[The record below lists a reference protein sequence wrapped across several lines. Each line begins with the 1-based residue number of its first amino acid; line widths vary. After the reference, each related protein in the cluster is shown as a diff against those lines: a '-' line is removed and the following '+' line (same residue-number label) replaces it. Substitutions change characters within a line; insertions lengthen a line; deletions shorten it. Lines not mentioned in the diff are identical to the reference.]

1 MDRVLELMKVG
12 SAYYDSLRP
21 RRQDQIVPDISHSDS
36 VSRLQY
42 EKVVALVR
50 VCVVKVENDLS
61 RVVTQLICV

>member
-1 MDRVLELMKVG
+1 MNRVLELVKVG

-21 RRQDQIVPDISHSDS
+21 RRQDQIVPDISRSDS
-36 VSRLQY
+36 ESRLQY